1 MLIQSDVR
9 LERGVIERAVE
20 EARTRG
26 QSLVVL
32 AVLDPAIH
40 AEVASR
46 FTERGQIGP
55 RPSDSFLDSLYE
67 RQEQLAL
74 QQVDEIISEARDA
87 DVRVEAAVRRGAYA
101 KETLDAIRKLKPETV
116 IIERRRGSLLRFASG
131 DRYIPVS
138 YTHLTLPTICSV

>member
-9 LERGVIERAVE
+9 VERGVIVRAVE

-26 QSLVVL
+26 ESLVVL

-40 AEVASR
+40 AEVAAG

-74 QQVDEIISEARDA
+74 QQVDEIISEAREA

-116 IIERRRGSLLRFASG
+116 VIERRRGSLLRFASG
-131 DRYIPVS
+131 DRYIRRLQQSEGFDLVE
-138 YTHLTLPTICSV
+138 V